1 MLAFAA
7 GSVNAGALLACE
19 RFVSHV
25 TGSITLIGVD
35 ARRSWLGVEYAL
47 VLACFVL
54 GAAASVLAIEARL
67 HAGRRP
73 LHHLP
78 LVVVAVVVAATAAA
92 GHLGAFGAFGG
103 TIEQPTDFV
112 LLSVLGFAMGLQ
124 NATVATSTGM
134 AVRTT
139 HMTGPATDLGVA
151 LGTAFVQRGTERAT
165 TLRGAAMRA
174 GKIVCFAIGGVAMVS
189 LCHAFTWLAFLFPA
203 ATIAAATVLS
213 FVPRRRS

>member
-7 GSVNAGALLACE
+7 GAVNAGALLACQ

-25 TGSITLIGVD
+25 TGSITLIGID
-35 ARRSWLGVEYAL
+35 AGTWWLAAEYAL
-47 VLACFVL
+47 VLGCFVL
-54 GAAASVLAIEARL
+54 GAASSVLAIEAPLR
-67 HAGRRP
+67 AARRP

-78 LVVVAVVVAATAAA
+78 LVVVASIVAATAWA

-103 TIEQPTDFV
+103 AIEEPPDFV

-134 AVRTT
+134 AIRTT
-139 HMTGPATDLGVA
+139 HMTGPATDFGVA
-151 LGTAFVQRGTERAT
+151 LGTAFVAKGPERAT

-174 GKIVCFAIGGVAMVS
+174 GKIVGFALGGVAMVP
-189 LCHAFTWLAFLFPA
+189 LCAALTWLAFLLPA
-203 ATIAAATVLS
+203 AIVAAATLLS
-213 FVPRRRS
+213 FVPKVRS